1 MRIASFFER
10 NDIVADLAPG
20 SKEDVLRT
28 LASRLAMNHPG
39 LDEKTVFDILLKRE
53 QLRSTGMED
62 GVAFPHGRVPGLD
75 RLISFFAL
83 CRPGADFK
91 SFDGKPTHFFFVL
104 LIPEDAQG
112 VHLKALARL
121 NGLLQKPPLRQRLLQ
136 ASSGDEI
143 YQIITQEDG
152 H

>member
-1 MRIASFFER
+1 MQIASFFDR
-10 NDIVADLAPG
+10 NDILPDIPQG
-20 SKEDVLRT
+20 SKEEVLRT
-28 LASRLAMNHPG
+28 LAARLVLNHPG
-39 LDEKTVFDILLKRE
+39 LEEEDIFEILLKRE

-75 RLISFFAL
+75 HLISFFAL
-83 CRPGADFK
+83 CRAGVDFK
-91 SFDGKPTHFFFVL
+91 SFDGKPTYFFFVL

-121 NGLLQKPPLRQRLLQ
+121 NGLLQKPPVRQRLLQ
-136 ASSGDEI
+136 AQDVGEI
-143 YQIITQEDG
+143 YSIITEEDG